1 MPEPGVREIQLT
13 GKQLVFLFMASVVL
27 AVAIFLLGISVGRGV
42 RSATGEPAGAAAT
55 TEAAVD
61 APVAPADMP
70 PPTETSPADL
80 SYHDQLQG
88 EKTPPA
94 GPQPPSTPASTAAAA
109 TGASA
114 AAAAAAKTPPP
125 TTATRP
131 PAETPAAPA
140 PEPAAPRTS
149 DRGTA
154 ASRTPPATT
163 STADKTPARSAASGW
178 VVQVGAFRSRQNADR
193 QVSRLRA
200 KGYTAFVAAGA
211 GSLFHVRVG
220 PFSERAAAD
229 RTATRL
235 QREEGL
241 KPLVTR

>member
-94 GPQPPSTPASTAAAA
+94 GPQPPSTPASTAAAS
-109 TGASA
+109 ASVA
-114 AAAAAAKTPPP
+114 AATKTPPP
-125 TTATRP
+125 TTTTARP
-131 PAETPAAPA
+131 PAETPA
-140 PEPAAPRTS
+140 PEPAASRTS
-149 DRGTA
+149 GRSTTAA

-163 STADKTPARSAASGW
+163 STADKTPARSATNGW

-200 KGYTAFVAAGA
+200 KGYTAFVAAGS

-220 PFSERAAAD
+220 PFSERADAD